1 LTPNSVFPIFHEPK
15 REFLFGVSY
24 IKQVNPQSS
33 EKHSIFSLLIT
44 NEHTIMAILGAIVGV
59 TGGFGAIGFR
69 YLIGFFQTVSYG
81 SDGSLLELV
90 LLTPWYLRL
99 LIPAL
104 GGLVVGSV
112 VYLLAR
118 EAKGH
123 GVPEVMEAVT
133 LRSGMIRKRVVFV
146 KCLVSAVCIGTGGSV
161 GREGPIVQIGS
172 AIGSSIGQ
180 VLRISADRVR
190 TLVGC
195 GAAAGIAATFNAPI
209 AGSMFALE
217 IILGDFGLATFSPIV
232 ISSVAAT
239 AVSRHFLGDAPAFIV
254 PAYELV
260 SAWELPLYVILGLF
274 CAGVAVT
281 FTRALYRVE
290 DIFDSLKI
298 PEYLKAVVGGL
309 MLGMMGLLFPHILG
323 VGYPAID
330 LSLMQKLSW
339 WVMFLL
345 VVFKIL
351 STCITIGSGGSG
363 GIFAP
368 SLFLGAMAGGFFG
381 TGVHRIFPA
390 VTASPGAYSIV
401 GMGAVVSGTTH
412 GPISAILI
420 LFEMTG
426 DYKIILPLMIA
437 CIVGSVASGQ
447 MLRDSIYTLKL
458 ARRGVNIKAGKEV
471 NVLRSISVKDV
482 MNPEVETVPEDLTLG
497 RLAQKISK
505 SKHNS
510 FPVVNEKGHLTGV
523 ITFVDYHDVVFDEH
537 LKDLVVAKEVATA
550 EVVTVSLDDNLYDT
564 MEKITLKDF
573 SILPV
578 VSPNNP
584 SQLLGVL
591 SRRDV
596 FSAYN
601 NAVIKKSILPE

>member
-1 LTPNSVFPIFHEPK
+1 VD
-15 REFLFGVSY
+15 
-24 IKQVNPQSS
+24 QQSS
-33 EKHSIFSLLIT
+33 EKYSFFYLLVT
-44 NEHTIMAILGAIVGV
+44 NEHAIMAMLAAIVGLA
-59 TGGFGAIGFR
+59 GGFGAIGFR
-69 YLIGFFQTVSYG
+69 YLIDFFQTVSYG
-81 SDGSLLELV
+81 SAGNLLELARS
-90 LLTPWYLRL
+90 TPWYLRVC
-99 LIPAL
+99 IPAL
-104 GGLVVGSV
+104 GGLVVGPV
-112 VYLLAR
+112 VYFLAR

-133 LRSGMIRKRVVFV
+133 LRSGIIRKRVVFI
-146 KCLVSAVCIGTGGSV
+146 KCIVSAVCIGTGGSV

-180 VLRISADRVR
+180 VLRVSADRIR

-254 PAYELV
+254 PAYQLI

-274 CAGVAVT
+274 CALVAVA
-281 FTRALYRVE
+281 FTTALYRTE
-290 DIFDSLKI
+290 DIFDKLRM
-298 PEYLKAVVGGL
+298 PEHLKAVLGGL
-309 MLGMMGLLFPHILG
+309 ILGVMGLLFPHILG

-339 WVMFLL
+339 WVLFLL

-351 STCITIGSGGSG
+351 STSVTLGSGGSG

-381 TGVHRIFPA
+381 TAVHHIFPE

-412 GPISAILI
+412 GPLSAILI

-437 CIVGSVASGQ
+437 CIVGCLASGQ
-447 MLRDSIYTLKL
+447 ILKDSIYTLKL

-471 NVLRSISVKDV
+471 SVLRSISVKDV
-482 MNPEVETVPEDLTLG
+482 MNPEVETIPENITLG
-497 RLAQKISK
+497 KLAEKISR
-505 SKHNS
+505 SKYNS
-510 FPVVNEKGHLTGV
+510 FPVLNKDGHLTGV
-523 ITFVDYHDVVFDEH
+523 LTFFDYHDVVFDEH
-537 LKDLVVAKEVATA
+537 LKDVVVAREVATTT
-550 EVVTVSLDDNLYDT
+550 VVTVSADDNLYNA
-564 MEKITLKDF
+564 MEKIALKDF

-591 SRRDV
+591 NRRDI

-601 NAVIKKSILPE
+601 KAVIKKTIFPE

>member
-1 LTPNSVFPIFHEPK
+1 MK
-15 REFLFGVSY
+15 SY
-24 IKQVNPQSS
+24 KISYSKQVDQQSS
-33 EKHSIFSLLIT
+33 EKYSFFYLLVT
-44 NEHTIMAILGAIVGV
+44 NEHAIMAILAAIVGLA
-59 TGGFGAIGFR
+59 GGFGAIGFR

-81 SDGSLLELV
+81 SAGNLLELAQS
-90 LLTPWYLRL
+90 TPWYFRVC
-99 LIPAL
+99 IPAL
-104 GGLVVGSV
+104 GGLVVGPV
-112 VYLLAR
+112 VYFLAR

-133 LRSGMIRKRVVFV
+133 LRSGIIRKRVVFI
-146 KCLVSAVCIGTGGSV
+146 KCIVSAVCIGTGGSV

-180 VLRISADRVR
+180 VLRVSADRIR

-217 IILGDFGLATFSPIV
+217 VILGDFGLATFSPIV

-239 AVSRHFLGDAPAFIV
+239 AVSRHFLGDSPAFIV
-254 PAYELV
+254 PAYQLI
-260 SAWELPLYVILGLF
+260 SAWELPLYVILGF
-274 CAGVAVT
+274 CCALVAVA
-281 FTRALYRVE
+281 FTTALYRAE
-290 DIFDSLKI
+290 DIFDKLRM
-298 PEYLKAVVGGL
+298 PEYLKAVLGGL
-309 MLGMMGLLFPHILG
+309 ILGVMGLLFPHILG

-339 WVMFLL
+339 WVLFLL

-351 STCITIGSGGSG
+351 STSVTIGSGGSG

-381 TGVHRIFPA
+381 TAVHHIFPE

-412 GPISAILI
+412 GPLSAILI

-437 CIVGSVASGQ
+437 CIVGCLASGQ
-447 MLRDSIYTLKL
+447 ILKDSIYTLKL

-471 NVLRSISVKDV
+471 SVLRSIFVKDV
-482 MNPEVETVPEDLTLG
+482 MNPEVETIPENITLG
-497 RLAQKISK
+497 KLAEKISR

-510 FPVVNEKGHLTGV
+510 FPVVNKDGHLTGV
-523 ITFVDYHDVVFDEH
+523 LTFFDYHDVVFDEH
-537 LKDLVVAKEVATA
+537 LKDVVVAREVATTT
-550 EVVTVSLDDNLYDT
+550 VVTVSADDNLYNA
-564 MEKITLKDF
+564 MEKIALKDF

-584 SQLLGVL
+584 FQLLGVL
-591 SRRDV
+591 NRRDI

-601 NAVIKKSILPE
+601 KAVIKKAIFPE